1 MTKLLLLGILVF
13 SLQAYQT
20 ADTSKTAA
28 NILLSNEN
36 ANSFLQ
42 AKNRKRRG
50 GLREGIIE
58 ECCY

>member
-1 MTKLLLLGILVF
+1 MTKMLLLGILVF

-20 ADTSKTAA
+20 ADTSKTVA

-42 AKNRKRRG
+42 TKIVK
-50 GLREGIIE
+50 E
-58 ECCY
+58 EEDFVKE